1 MLCRCGCASA
11 TPLAEHA
18 ARLSSQCARHSQQQ
32 TLAYPMY
39 TVPQETFLEF
49 SKMRPHEEL
58 LRENVL
64 VLFEETKGRG
74 FFISHQWVGVR
85 HPDPEMKQLVVLQDA
100 LRQMMSGC
108 STISIAPTEE
118 MLGVHRKGLSTKKL
132 QSGRNFLWY
141 DYFSCPQL
149 SEEDL
154 EKSVDSIPGY
164 ITRCEYLFV
173 LCPVLTRAE
182 GRETM
187 NKDTWGSRGWC
198 LAEHMAGELCGVN
211 DKVIV
216 VESATHITMATGY
229 KANLI
234 RPGEGMFSFNED
246 REAVARFLRTLIE
259 NKLTTY
265 LKEGKLHKYRF
276 LWSQQ
281 RVRLDGLPTEP
292 IEHLVPGFDAKPG
305 ENVVLAN
312 FLYQNG
318 FTNVNERDS
327 NGWSPLLYAALG
339 GNPVL
344 IRQLLESAADPND
357 KTRKATP
364 SATMRKGHSV
374 LAVVAFLKHNRAM
387 DVLLEFKACVNL
399 RDPFNHISLHDAA
412 AGNNME
418 GTLMLLQA
426 RADTTVMAMG
436 CLSPLMVACAEG
448 SVNVAKVLVPFTNKA
463 DLTFGLQL
471 CSCFSGSAELTLLLI
486 EAGANVDEPFRPTW
500 ALWFLL
506 QISKLHH
513 RRHPS
518 RLSMLAQNHSGATP
532 LMCSILSGAFEA
544 ATTLITAGARVDIC
558 NSKKKTAVDLAREVL
573 APDFVMDALIKQE
586 LKLPS
591 GRSVEFARYFWEAS
605 QPSSYC
611 TF

>member
-1 MLCRCGCASA
+1 M
-11 TPLAEHA
+11 
-18 ARLSSQCARHSQQQ
+18 Q
-32 TLAYPMY
+32 
-39 TVPQETFLEF
+39 
-49 SKMRPHEEL
+49 PHEEL

-64 VLFEETKGRG
+64 VLFEETKGRAC
-74 FFISHQWVGVR
+74 FVSHQWVGLR

-100 LRQMMSGC
+100 LRKMMSGC

-118 MLGVHRKGLSTKKL
+118 VIGGHRKGLSTKKL

-154 EKSVDSIPGY
+154 KRSVDSIPGY

-198 LAEHMAGELCGVN
+198 LSERMAGELCGVKDN
-211 DKVIV
+211 VLL
-216 VESATHITMATGY
+216 VESATHITMAPGY
-229 KANLI
+229 KANII
-234 RPGEGMFSFNED
+234 RPGEGMFSVDED

-259 NKLTTY
+259 IRLTGY

-281 RVRLDGLPTEP
+281 RVRLDGLPTKP
-292 IEHLVPGFDAKPG
+292 IEDLVPGFNAKPG
-305 ENVVLAN
+305 ENIVLAN

-318 FTNVNERDS
+318 FSHVNERDS
-327 NGWSPLLYAALG
+327 AGWSPLLYAALG

-344 IRQLLESAADPND
+344 IRQLLENAADPND
-357 KTRKATP
+357 KTRRATP
-364 SATMRKGHSV
+364 AATMPKGHSV
-374 LAVVAFLKHNRAM
+374 LGIVAFLNHNRAM
-387 DVLLEFKACVNL
+387 DLLLEFKASVNR
-399 RDPFNHISLHDAA
+399 RDSFNHIALHHAA

-418 GTLMLLQA
+418 GTLVLL
-426 RADTTVMAMG
+426 RAGGDTTVKAMG
-436 CLSPLMVACAEG
+436 SLTPLMVACVEG
-448 SVNVAKVLVPFTNKA
+448 SVNVVKVLAPFTNKA
-463 DLTFGLQL
+463 DLSFGLQL

-486 EAGANVDEPFRPTW
+486 EAGANVDEPFHPTW
-500 ALWFLL
+500 GLWFLL

-518 RLSMLAQNHSGATP
+518 RLSTLAQNYSGATP

-558 NSKKKTAVDLAREVL
+558 NSKKKTAADLAREAL
-573 APDFVMDALIKQE
+573 APDFVMDALLTRE

-591 GRSVEFARYFWEAS
+591 RNSVEFARYFWEAS
-605 QPSSYC
+605 QPSSSC